1 MSSTMLFFSSFFGM
15 QNLKLC
21 MTDTDSL
28 FVKVTIPPEKLKEN
42 PEYNIFNA
50 IADINRDYGCPIDTS
65 GFSTE
70 TLTKVQHPLNQ

>member
-1 MSSTMLFFSSFFGM
+1 MLFFSSFFGM

-42 PEYNIFNA
+42 PEYNIYDA
-50 IADINRDYGCPIDTS
+50 ISENIW
-65 GFSTE
+65 
-70 TLTKVQHPLNQ
+70 PLLGN